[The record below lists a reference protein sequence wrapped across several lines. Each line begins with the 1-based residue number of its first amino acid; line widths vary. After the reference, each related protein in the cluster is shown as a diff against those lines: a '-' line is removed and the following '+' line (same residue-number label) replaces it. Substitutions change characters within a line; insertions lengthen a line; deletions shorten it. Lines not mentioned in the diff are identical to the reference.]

1 MEGLDGK
8 ASRRGTSGEMSAKI
22 AVLGLVI
29 EEPGPA
35 HRLTAKLRQRLSSA
49 GFVDSNVYSALTRL
63 ERDGLV
69 RAVDKHATGTLV
81 VGRTQGRSLGLA
93 QETAYRARHTGTR
106 ALYGGADAR
115 RIGAREQA
123 DVEEARGGE
132 KRTSGGERTNG
143 RELTGGGE
151 QNGGGRRAAGRVDP
165 GAQGVGSG
173 LAHASARRSP
183 GSRTDSRSFEATP
196 AGVQHFEEWLLGSST
211 APPFRDELHMKVA
224 LCQPHNLPRLVE
236 LVYWQELVC
245 LARVRDLKQSLER
258 VRPPA
263 PERWSGLVQV
273 HIRDAELS
281 FWDARLTWLQG
292 VRESLEGM
300 HAEYE
305 RAIRRRSED

>member
-1 MEGLDGK
+1 
-8 ASRRGTSGEMSAKI
+8 MSAKI

-69 RAVDKHATGTLV
+69 RAIDEEADDPRSEIE
-81 VGRTQGRSLGLA
+81 GRRPAGVAPGRSLALA
-93 QETAYRARHTGTR
+93 PRAPYRTTPRRGDVVPLQTVAG
-106 ALYGGADAR
+106 AR
-115 RIGAREQA
+115 RIEAGRGAESA
-123 DVEEARGGE
+123 KAPD
-132 KRTSGGERTNG
+132 SGERVALG
-143 RELTGGGE
+143 IQPGGS
-151 QNGGGRRAAGRVDP
+151 RLARA
-165 GAQGVGSG
+165 GV
-173 LAHASARRSP
+173 RRSP
-183 GSRTDSRSFEATP
+183 GSRVDSRSFEATP

-211 APPFRDELHMKVA
+211 APPLRDELHMKVA
-224 LCQPHNLPRLVE
+224 LCQPRNLPRLVE
-236 LVYWQELVC
+236 LVYGQELVC
-245 LARVRDLKQSLER
+245 LARVRDLKRSLER

-281 FWDARLTWLQG
+281 FWEARLRWLQG

-300 HAEYE
+300 HSEYE
-305 RAIRRRSED
+305 RAIRRRSEA